1 MYLTYTIFLFG
12 VDVFS
17 LLYMQTDDGKIKPT
31 RRGIAMSKAVWERL
45 KEEAVKLRES
55 DEELRTATRCNFGD
69 RFHHNQMSFYDCG
82 ECQPFHDPYEIVVE
96 PPPFYSGLLNRSVN
110 IDHGDGTEVALTLAD
125 IIDQVVGREEEAAE
139 FATTAVQTETPKAP
153 PPTPDAVAPAKKQTK
168 RSRLET
174 SCK

>member
-1 MYLTYTIFLFG
+1 M
-12 VDVFS
+12 
-17 LLYMQTDDGKIKPT
+17 LLHMQTDDGKIKPT
-31 RRGIAMSKAVWERL
+31 CRGIAMSKAVWERL
-45 KEEAVKLRES
+45 KEEAVKLREA
-55 DEELRTATRCNFGD
+55 DDELRTATRCNFGD

-125 IIDQVVGREEEAAE
+125 IIDQVVGREEEAE

-153 PPTPDAVAPAKKQTK
+153 PPTPDAVAPAKKQAK
-168 RSRLET
+168 RSRFEP